1 MAKEIRINK
10 YRVFD
15 VNRGSF
21 TIDATTAKDALDRL
35 GYHNIEKTEMGNIHI
50 IGLSGDKRNY
60 IFTATHCNKE
70 VEE

>member
-1 MAKEIRINK
+1 MAKEIKINK

-21 TIDATTAKDALDRL
+21 TVDATTAIDALERL
-35 GYHNIEKTEMGNIHI
+35 GYHNIKKTEIGNIHI
-50 IGLSGDKRNY
+50 IGVSSDKRNY
-60 IFTATHCNKE
+60 VFTATYCNKE